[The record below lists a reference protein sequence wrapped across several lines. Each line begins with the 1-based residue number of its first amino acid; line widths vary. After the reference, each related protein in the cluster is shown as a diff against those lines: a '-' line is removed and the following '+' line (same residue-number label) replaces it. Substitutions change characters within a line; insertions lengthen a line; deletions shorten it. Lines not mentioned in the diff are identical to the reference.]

1 MNSASEAA
9 LRKIEQVLSRDP
21 VLRDVLARSLPRGS
35 HGGRYAPNVDVIE
48 LDDRFVL
55 LLDVPGVPKA
65 SLGVELDGT
74 KLVVTGDKPLLHP
87 DGGRAK
93 VGERES
99 GAFRREFL
107 LPCLVD
113 GNAVTAKL
121 TDGVLRIEVPRGQ
134 SSKPIPVD
142 VG

>member
-1 MNSASEAA
+1 MNTASEAA

-21 VLRDVLARSLPRGS
+21 VLRDVLSKSLPRS
-35 HGGRYAPNVDVIE
+35 TRGGAYAPNIDVIE
-48 LDDRFVL
+48 LEDRFVL
-55 LLDVPGVPKA
+55 LLDVPGVPRA

-74 KLVVTGDKPLLHP
+74 KLIVTGTKPLLHP
-87 DGGRAK
+87 QGGRAK

-99 GAFRREFL
+99 GPFRREFL

-113 GNAVTAKL
+113 GNGVTAKL
-121 TDGVLRIEVPRGQ
+121 ADGVLRIEVPRGQ